1 MVSTTTIRVDQETHR
16 RLIAISRAT
25 NRPLIDVLR
34 DAADALERARFAT
47 LVASQLDALR
57 HDPEDWVRYIAHAEL
72 AVHDG
77 LA

>member
-1 MVSTTTIRVDQETHR
+1 VSTTTIRVDQETHR
-16 RLIAISRAT
+16 RLTAISRAS

-34 DAADALERARFAT
+34 DAAEALERARFAT
-47 LVASQLDALR
+47 LVGAQLDALR
-57 HDPEDWVRYIAHAEL
+57 HDPDDWARYIAQSEL

>member
-1 MVSTTTIRVDQETHR
+1 MSTTTIRVDQETHR
-16 RLIAISRAT
+16 RLTAISRAS
-25 NRPLIDVLR
+25 NRPLIDVLP
-34 DAADALERARFAT
+34 DAAGALERARFAT

-57 HDPEDWVRYIAHAEL
+57 HDPEDWERYTAHAEL